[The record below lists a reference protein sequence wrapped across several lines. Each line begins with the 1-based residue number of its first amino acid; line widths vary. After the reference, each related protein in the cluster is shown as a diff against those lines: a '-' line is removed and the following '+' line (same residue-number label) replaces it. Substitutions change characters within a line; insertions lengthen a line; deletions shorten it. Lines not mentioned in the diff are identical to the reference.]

1 MQMKI
6 LSKIW
11 DFFVGIG
18 ESVAEARMK
27 QAEYYRKNHR
37 GWE

>member
-1 MQMKI
+1 MNV

-11 DFFVGIG
+11 NYLTFLG
-18 ESVAEARMK
+18 ESIAEARMK
-27 QAEYYRKNHR
+27 QAEYFRKHK